1 MPLTLKEQLKILV
14 DHVID
19 LKDQTDAMDGRLA
32 KVERI
37 LSNQKIAIAFYAT
50 AIGGIISAI
59 VGIFF
64 KMAK

>member
-32 KVERI
+32 QVERI